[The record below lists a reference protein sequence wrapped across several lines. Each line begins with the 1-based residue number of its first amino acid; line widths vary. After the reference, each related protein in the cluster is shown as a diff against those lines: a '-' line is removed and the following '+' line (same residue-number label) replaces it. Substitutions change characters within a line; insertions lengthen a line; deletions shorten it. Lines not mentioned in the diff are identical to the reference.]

1 MWNTRVK
8 PEEHLRMLLGA
19 AVRDIDRECE
29 NTARNCYTCKKVAKC
44 QIAITKEAFCRIH
57 NGTKCMNSD
66 EYIKLRDEY
75 WKAVE

>member
-1 MWNTRVK
+1 MWDQRVE
-8 PEEHLRMLLGA
+8 PEDHLRMLLGA
-19 AVRDIDRECE
+19 AVRDIDRECV
-29 NTARNCYTCKKVAKC
+29 NLSINCYLCKKVAKC
-44 QIAITKEAFCRIH
+44 RIAITKEAFCRIH